1 MINLGAREER
11 GKPSGGNDSG
21 AAGAGSTELVVD
33 QVGITFTATK
43 DQSRYQALSSVSM
56 QVKPNEFCCVV
67 GPSGCGKSSLLLA
80 VAGLVPVSAG
90 SITIGSKQVT
100 KPGRNRAVVFQSAS
114 LFPWRNVL
122 RNVSYGL
129 ELSKTPKRE
138 ARDRSMEVI
147 KLVGLEGFEGHF
159 PHELS
164 GGMQQRV
171 NLARALVSDPKL
183 LLMDEPFAALDA
195 QTREFMQEELLRIW
209 NQMRKSV
216 LFVTHQI
223 DEAVFLGDHVV
234 VLSKGPGTTVAKIIN
249 VDFKRPRHESIKR
262 SPEFLAIVDEIWAL
276 IRDKKPAR
284 PDAQLPAE
292 RTGLTAGEPGY
303 GG

>member
-1 MINLGAREER
+1 VINLGARQER
-11 GKPSGGNDSG
+11 SKPAGGSDEPAG
-21 AAGAGSTELVVD
+21 AASTELVID
-33 QVGITFTATK
+33 DVGITFTATK
-43 DQSRYQALSSVSM
+43 GKTSYQAISSVSM
-56 QVKPNEFCCVV
+56 QVKPNEFSCVV

-80 VAGLVPVSAG
+80 VAGLVPISSG
-90 SITIGSKQVT
+90 SITIGSKPVSQ
-100 KPGRNRAVVFQSAS
+100 PGRNRAVVFQSAS
-114 LFPWRNVL
+114 LLPWRSVL

-129 ELSKTPKRE
+129 ELRRVPGRE
-138 ARDRSMEVI
+138 ARERSREVI
-147 KLVGLEGFEGHF
+147 KLVGLEGFEGRY

-171 NLARALVSDPKL
+171 NLARALVADPQL

-234 VLSKGPGTTVAKIIN
+234 VLSKGPGTTVSKIID
-249 VDFKRPRHESIKR
+249 VGFKRPRSESIKR
-262 SPEFLAIVDEIWAL
+262 SPEFLAIVDEIWGL
-276 IRDKKPAR
+276 IRRNR
-284 PDAQLPAE
+284 PDAAGPAV
-292 RTGLTAGEPGY
+292 TG
-303 GG
+303 